1 MVLEC
6 KIAHYFG
13 LPPHLARRKP
23 LPLSLL
29 WLNYISQ
36 AEGLETWWPG
46 SAASSAPRLTGP
58 ALRAHLNALRSLPPT
73 PCE

>member
-1 MVLEC
+1 MLEC

-13 LPPHLARRKP
+13 LRPHEARRKP

-36 AEGLETWWPG
+36 VDGLETWWPG
-46 SAASSAPRLTGP
+46 AASPCRQST
-58 ALRAHLNALRSLPPT
+58 ALRAHLSALRAAANEQT
-73 PCE
+73 C